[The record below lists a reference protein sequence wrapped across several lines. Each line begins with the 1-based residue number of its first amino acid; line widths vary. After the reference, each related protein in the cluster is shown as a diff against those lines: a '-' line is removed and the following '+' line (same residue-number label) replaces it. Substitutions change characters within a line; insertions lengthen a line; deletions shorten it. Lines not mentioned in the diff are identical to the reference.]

1 MDETSAFLR
10 MLEARFGTVGD
21 AMTRKVVTL
30 DPTMRASEAAVLLSE
45 AGVTGGPVL
54 EEGRVIGILTLG
66 DLERVEGR
74 GPVQTTGPFLRG
86 DRRLA
91 GLTVADVMTR
101 EVVCAREHW
110 PLTTAITVMDEVG
123 VNRLPVIDLADRPVG
138 ILARD
143 DVVRAI
149 AATVRECRDAACEP
163 AHPGR
168 PKLEAD

>member
-10 MLEARFGTVGD
+10 TIEARFGTVGD

-30 DPTMRASEAAVLLSE
+30 EPAMRANEAALLLSE

-54 EEGRVIGILTLG
+54 DEGRVVGILTLG
-66 DLERVEGR
+66 DLERVEGH
-74 GPVQTTGPFLRG
+74 GPIQTTGPFLRG

-91 GLTVADVMTR
+91 NLTVADVMTR

-110 PLTTAITVMDEVG
+110 PLTTAITLMDEAG

-149 AATVRECRDAACEP
+149 AAAIRQCQESAFARSR
-163 AHPGR
+163 PGH

>member
-10 MLEARFGTVGD
+10 MIEARFGTVGD

-30 DPTMRASEAAVLLSE
+30 DPSMRANEAAEKLSE

-74 GPVQTTGPFLRG
+74 GPIQRTGPFLRG

-91 GLTVADVMTR
+91 NLTVADVMTR

-110 PLTTAITVMDEVG
+110 PLTTAITLMDDTG

-143 DVVRAI
+143 DVLRAI
-149 AATVRECRDAACEP
+149 AAAVRECQETAYAP
-163 AHPGR
+163 VHPGR
-168 PKLEAD
+168 SKLEAD